1 MEHEIRQAFQAVR
14 AEESLK
20 ERTWEYVQLARRRR
34 TGGRSRLTRLA
45 AAGCCCLVLL
55 AGGWGL
61 YITPTSAISFDMDP
75 SLELEIN
82 CFDRVVS
89 VSGYDGE
96 GEALAQSLD
105 VLHLEYRRA
114 VEEIL
119 DSDAVSRCL
128 EEDGQISL
136 SVVGFRGGQGAE
148 VLDYVTECT
157 AGMGGV
163 RCRQVDK
170 EEAAQAQEMGLPC
183 GKYLAYLELVE
194 LGVSITPQQVGE
206 MSMRQLRA
214 LLVENGGEEMAQGQ
228 GSQGHHGQGSGG
240 YRGGKNGSG

>member
-1 MEHEIRQAFQAVR
+1 MYHCVAAAAVASAALLSLTIPAGAYQWWTEDDGMGKLVQAIRETDGPEGYVP
-14 AEESLK
+14 
-20 ERTWEYVQLARRRR
+20 VQLLSV
-34 TGGRSRLTRLA
+34 GS
-45 AAGCCCLVLL
+45 LL
-55 AGGWGL
+55 E
-61 YITPTSAISFDMDP
+61 FDGPVD
-75 SLELEIN
+75 
-82 CFDRVVS
+82 
-89 VSGYDGE
+89 
-96 GEALAQSLD
+96 
-105 VLHLEYRRA
+105 
-114 VEEIL
+114 EIL

-136 SVVGFRGGQGAE
+136 SVVGFRGGQGTE

-214 LLVENGGEEMAQGQ
+214 LLVENGGEEMAQGR